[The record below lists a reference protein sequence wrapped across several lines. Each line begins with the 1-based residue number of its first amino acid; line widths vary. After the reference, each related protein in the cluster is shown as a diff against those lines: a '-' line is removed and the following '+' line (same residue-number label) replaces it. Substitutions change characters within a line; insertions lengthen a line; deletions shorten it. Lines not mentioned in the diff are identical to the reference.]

1 MWIFNLIFGKI
12 FEFIFLPFRNMNP
25 WVGMILISFLTALF
39 LLFIFRW
46 TSNQK
51 GIKQVKDKI
60 KAHLLELRL
69 FKDNLRL
76 SFKSQANILR
86 YNLKYIGYSIKPLLI
101 MIIPLILILTQLNLW
116 FGYDSLSPGQKF
128 ILKVKLKDNYPP
140 SNIDISINTSPGLET
155 ETMPLRVKEEGEV
168 DWRLSA
174 AEKGFHDVMVNV
186 NGKIVTKEVA
196 VGQKPLIK
204 ISPLKTRPSFIQEI
218 LNPGEPPIPAN
229 LPIKTIEVSYPS
241 HHMNLFGL
249 QIHWIIIYFALSIIF
264 GFAFKGVFK
273 VEI

>member
-1 MWIFNLIFGKI
+1 
-12 FEFIFLPFRNMNP
+12 
-25 WVGMILISFLTALF
+25 
-39 LLFIFRW
+39 
-46 TSNQK
+46 
-51 GIKQVKDKI
+51 
-60 KAHLLELRL
+60 
-69 FKDNLRL
+69 
-76 SFKSQANILR
+76 
-86 YNLKYIGYSIKPLLI
+86 
-101 MIIPLILILTQLNLW
+101 
-116 FGYDSLSPGQKF
+116 
-128 ILKVKLKDNYPP
+128 
-140 SNIDISINTSPGLET
+140 
-155 ETMPLRVKEEGEV
+155 MPLRVKEEGEV